1 MIYFRLY
8 YKVLGGHTHV
18 RIFSGK
24 NPKGAFGKNGDMIF
38 RNEEWE
44 DFLKKINNVEILR
57 EDRETGGKD
66 ETGLL

>member
-24 NPKGAFGKNGDMIF
+24 NPQGTFGKNGDMIF
-38 RNEEWE
+38 RNEEWQE
-44 DFLKKINNVEILR
+44 FLYRIKDMEILP
-57 EDRETGGKD
+57 EEKQLSEAPG
-66 ETGLL
+66 